1 MHCISLTPRWS
12 TISAIFCRF
21 VCVLRPNHSSFT
33 QMLYFYI
40 LIHYWRIF
48 PPRFVGFWSSA
59 VYLFPILF
67 APIISQNCRH
77 YNVLPISCP
86 INATSLSSCVFRLQN
101 LIELHSRIVSI
112 KNWKMYSFLKD
123 INYPQNI
130 EDQSCRCMLQNNLK
144 VTRNL
149 REKSSWATWQG
160 GWIFSRNVGLY
171 SSVYKPTFRENIHAP
186 LSSSPRGFFAKIAR
200 DFQIILKHAP
210 ATLILNVL
218 WVVYIFQKGV
228 HLSIFYWDYSGM
240 KLY

>member
-21 VCVLRPNHSSFT
+21 VCVLRPNRSSFT

-40 LIHYWRIF
+40 LIHRWRIF
-48 PPRFVGFWSSA
+48 PPSFVGFWSSA

-160 GWIFSRNVGLY
+160 GVNIFTNTLVCNHSNPSKYFIFNVFSWFMIKSNKYLCVLVFSGL
-171 SSVYKPTFRENIHAP
+171 F
-186 LSSSPRGFFAKIAR
+186 
-200 DFQIILKHAP
+200 
-210 ATLILNVL
+210 
-218 WVVYIFQKGV
+218 
-228 HLSIFYWDYSGM
+228 
-240 KLY
+240 

>member
-21 VCVLRPNHSSFT
+21 VCVLRPNRSSFT

-40 LIHYWRIF
+40 LIHRWRIF
-48 PPRFVGFWSSA
+48 PPSFVGFWSSA

-171 SSVYKPTFRENIHAP
+171 TELYKPTFRENIHPPCQVAHEDFSRR
-186 LSSSPRGFFAKIAR
+186 LRVTFKLFWSMHLQLWSSMFCG
-200 DFQIILKHAP
+200 
-210 ATLILNVL
+210 
-218 WVVYIFQKGV
+218 
-228 HLSIFYWDYSGM
+228 
-240 KLY
+240 

>member
-12 TISAIFCRF
+12 TISAIFCGF
-21 VCVLRPNHSSFT
+21 VCVLRPNRSSFT

-40 LIHYWRIF
+40 LIHRWRIF
-48 PPRFVGFWSSA
+48 PPSFVGFWSSA

-112 KNWKMYSFLKD
+112 KNWKMYSFSKD

-171 SSVYKPTFRENIHAP
+171 TELYKMGNKYTALLQKPTKLGGNI
-186 LSSSPRGFFAKIAR
+186 RQRWI
-200 DFQIILKHAP
+200 
-210 ATLILNVL
+210 N
-218 WVVYIFQKGV
+218 
-228 HLSIFYWDYSGM
+228 M
-240 KLY
+240 

>member
-1 MHCISLTPRWS
+1 
-12 TISAIFCRF
+12 
-21 VCVLRPNHSSFT
+21 
-33 QMLYFYI
+33 MLYFYI
-40 LIHYWRIF
+40 LIHRWRIF
-48 PPRFVGFWSSA
+48 PPSFVGFWSSA

-112 KNWKMYSFLKD
+112 KKWKMYSFLKD

-160 GWIFSRNVGLY
+160 GWIFSRIRWFV
-171 SSVYKPTFRENIHAP
+171 TTETQANISYLTYFHD
-186 LSSSPRGFFAKIAR
+186 L
-200 DFQIILKHAP
+200 L
-210 ATLILNVL
+210 
-218 WVVYIFQKGV
+218 
-228 HLSIFYWDYSGM
+228 
-240 KLY
+240 